1 MVARFALVFLL
12 LIQVSCVGSSSG
24 QDPPEYWAE
33 IFRQY
38 PSGEAYQRLN
48 DFLGEKPIAEQLEF
62 RDRVTEARLSTIRA
76 PSLEEAG
83 YKSYEKAY
91 IDLIDVINRAEEAG
105 EPIHGLENY
114 WREMKLML
122 DSPFRFYGDEVVSL
136 IPVSRMTT
144 EQQRQLVLVT
154 AAMNFSY
161 AKNLAVEGVPLRLTE
176 STEEMAV
183 WIGAL
188 PIIRYGSVL
197 YSAKIELAPK
207 SGEPIQIV
215 HR

>member
-1 MVARFALVFLL
+1 VLARIALVVLL
-12 LIQVSCVGSSSG
+12 LFQVSCVGSSRG
-24 QDPPEYWAE
+24 QDTPEYWAE
-33 IFRQY
+33 IFRQH

-48 DFLGEKPIAEQLEF
+48 DFLGEKPEQLEF
-62 RDRVTEARLSTIRA
+62 RDRVNEARLSTIRA
-76 PSLEEAG
+76 SSLEEAG
-83 YKSYEKAY
+83 YQSYETAY
-91 IDLIDVINRAEEAG
+91 LDLLDVINRAEDAG

-122 DSPFRFYGDEVVSL
+122 DSPLRFYGGEVVSL
-136 IPVSRMTT
+136 IPVSRMTA
-144 EQQRQLVLVT
+144 EQQRQLALVT

-183 WIGAL
+183 WIGGL
-188 PIIRYGSVL
+188 PIIGYGNVL
-197 YSAKIELAPK
+197 YSAKIELALQ

>member
-1 MVARFALVFLL
+1 MLARVALVIQLL
-12 LIQVSCVGSSSG
+12 FQVSCVGSSRG
-24 QDPPEYWAE
+24 QDTPEYWAE

-38 PSGEAYQRLN
+38 PSGEVHQKLN
-48 DFLGEKPIAEQLEF
+48 NFLGEKPIAEQMEF

-76 PSLEEAG
+76 SSLEEAG
-83 YKSYEKAY
+83 YQSYETAY
-91 IDLIDVINRAEEAG
+91 LDLIDVINRAEDAG
-105 EPIHGLENY
+105 DPIHGLENY

-122 DSPFRFYGDEVVSL
+122 DSPFRFYGGEVVSL
-136 IPVSRMTT
+136 IPVSRMTA
-144 EQQRQLVLVT
+144 EQQRQLALVT

-183 WIGAL
+183 WIGGL
-188 PIIRYGSVL
+188 PIIGYGSVL
-197 YSAKIELAPK
+197 YSAKIELALQ